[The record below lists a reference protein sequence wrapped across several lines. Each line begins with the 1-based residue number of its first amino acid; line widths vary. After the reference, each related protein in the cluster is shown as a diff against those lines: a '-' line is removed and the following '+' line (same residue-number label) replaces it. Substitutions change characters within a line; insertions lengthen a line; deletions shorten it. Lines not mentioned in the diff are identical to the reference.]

1 VSPADPFEFV
11 GLLSKAP
18 LLSKKRNLALQ
29 KIAAY
34 VQQHF
39 GLLQSVKDGEVD
51 AIDDTEF
58 IRQLDEFISQFG
70 DPFCGTHKD
79 KACDAGRDELLTLI
93 TQMSDHSPTGI
104 KQFDNKEENKAH
116 LESAFLGKFLGE
128 ESHSRAERLL
138 DLGRASYRLRD
149 DDNIL
154 LGRIEEEYT
163 KGLQEGRRRLRDRLG
178 DGADPLDEGE
188 IVRSL
193 VDQQYKPR
201 VTDKPL
207 TLSRKQNRH
216 VKARQLL
223 GQPAGPGIARGR
235 ARVVGSTSD
244 LAHFQKGEVLV
255 CDAVDPNMT
264 FIVPLSAG
272 IVERRGGMLIHGAII
287 AREYG
292 IACVTGVPDAATLI
306 QTGDQVTVDGF
317 LGIVTVDHSDSAPAL
332 NGLEC

>member
-1 VSPADPFEFV
+1 
-11 GLLSKAP
+11 
-18 LLSKKRNLALQ
+18 
-29 KIAAY
+29 
-34 VQQHF
+34 
-39 GLLQSVKDGEVD
+39 
-51 AIDDTEF
+51 
-58 IRQLDEFISQFG
+58 
-70 DPFCGTHKD
+70 
-79 KACDAGRDELLTLI
+79 
-93 TQMSDHSPTGI
+93 M
-104 KQFDNKEENKAH
+104 
-116 LESAFLGKFLGE
+116 
-128 ESHSRAERLL
+128 
-138 DLGRASYRLRD
+138 
-149 DDNIL
+149 
-154 LGRIEEEYT
+154 
-163 KGLQEGRRRLRDRLG
+163 QEGRRRLRDRLG